1 MRIRGLELGPGREV
15 VRVTAV
21 EDDRNDFDEADDGA
35 GINVGR
41 FPNSL

>member
-1 MRIRGLELGPGREV
+1 MRIRGLELSPGREV

-21 EDDRNDFDEADDGA
+21 GDDGDDFGEADDGA

-41 FPNSL
+41 FPNSP